1 MARESLN
8 AERLEKFIIK
18 IMFKYKKT
26 IAFIILLAIAG
37 GYFFYAKSRE
47 ATVAYT
53 TAKVSRE
60 NLAQTVSVSG
70 KMVSPTEIDL
80 AFETTGRLADVYV
93 SVGDKVS
100 AGQLVA
106 QIEPGTLLH
115 ERNQFLADLKM
126 QKETLENMKKKRS
139 VYTQEQR
146 DAQRALI
153 EKAQSL
159 IAGAEKRISET
170 KIYAPIDAMVGRRNF
185 DSGETAMAGTA
196 VLTLFQNTDLEVTA
210 NIPESDIIKIKL
222 GQKADL
228 TLDAFPVDAKLSAE
242 VFEIE
247 PNSTVI
253 QDVVYYK
260 IKLKLEKQ
268 DEQIKPGMSV
278 NIDVRTNEKQGVLM
292 LPLRAI
298 KIKNGEKFVD
308 VLKENNLTEELK
320 ITTGLEGDAGM
331 VEIKSGVK
339 EGYSVVTFSK
349 PV

>member
-1 MARESLN
+1 
-8 AERLEKFIIK
+8 
-18 IMFKYKKT
+18 MFKYKKT
-26 IAFIILLAIAG
+26 IAFIIILAVAG
-37 GYFFYAKSRE
+37 GYFFYAKSRK
-47 ATVAYT
+47 TTITYT

-70 KMVSPTEIDL
+70 KIASPNEIDL
-80 AFETTGRLADVYV
+80 AFEKTGRLADVYV

-247 PNSTVI
+247 PSSTVI

-339 EGYSVVTFSK
+339 EGDSVVTFSK

>member
-1 MARESLN
+1 
-8 AERLEKFIIK
+8 
-18 IMFKYKKT
+18 MFKYKKT
-26 IAFIILLAIAG
+26 ILVIFILVIAG
-37 GYFFYAKSRE
+37 GYFFYVKSKKT
-47 ATVAYT
+47 TVEYT

-70 KMVSPTEIDL
+70 KMASPNDIDL
-80 AFETTGRLADVYV
+80 AFEMTGRLAEINV

-100 AGQLVA
+100 VGQLVA

-115 ERNQFLADLKM
+115 ERDQFLADLKM

-153 EKAQSL
+153 KKAQSL
-159 IAGAEKRISET
+159 IAGAEKRIGET
-170 KIYAPIDAMVGRRNF
+170 KIYAPIDAIVGRRNF
-185 DSGETAMAGTA
+185 DSGETVIAGTA

-228 TLDAFPVDAKLSAE
+228 TLDAFPVDEKLSAE

-247 PNSTVI
+247 PSSTVI

-268 DEQIKPGMSV
+268 DERIKPGMSV
-278 NIDVRTNEKQGVLM
+278 NIDIKTNEKQGILL

-308 VLKENNLTEELK
+308 VLKENNATEEVK
-320 ITTGLEGDAGM
+320 ITTGLEGDSGM
-331 VEIKSGVK
+331 VEVKSGVK
-339 EGYSVVTFSK
+339 EGESVVTFSK
-349 PV
+349 SL

>member
-1 MARESLN
+1 
-8 AERLEKFIIK
+8 
-18 IMFKYKKT
+18 MFKYKKT
-26 IAFIILLAIAG
+26 IAFIIILAIAG
-37 GYFFYAKSRE
+37 GYFFYAKSGK
-47 ATVAYT
+47 TTITYT

-70 KMVSPTEIDL
+70 KMASPNEIDL
-80 AFETTGRLADVYV
+80 AFEMTGRLADVYV

-247 PNSTVI
+247 PSSTVI

-339 EGYSVVTFSK
+339 EGDSVVTFSK